1 MTAICSTQCRF
12 FRGSWYDDPA
22 AVRCAAVRPQVTDWL
37 WQAFGGETLPRQFFA
52 SIVQHSQ
59 TAEALPLTFIAVE
72 GEQLLGTI
80 GLWRCD
86 LISRQDLFPWLA
98 ALYVA
103 PAARG
108 QGLAGKLQRHVIDYA
123 AARAFGSSIS
133 TPPAGI
139 SMNAS
144 AGATSA
150 RGWITRPPP
159 CTSIAMTYR
168 LPAGRPP
175 SDDGPAS
182 G

>member
-1 MTAICSTQCRF
+1 MTILPL
-12 FRGSWYDDPA
+12 YA
-22 AVRCAAVRPQVTDWL
+22 APQYAPQVTDWL
-37 WQAFGGETLPRQFFA
+37 WHAFGGETLPREFFA

-103 PAARG
+103 PVARG

-159 CTSIAMTYR
+159 CISIAMTYR

-175 SDDGPAS
+175 SDGAPAS

>member
-1 MTAICSTQCRF
+1 MTILPL
-12 FRGSWYDDPA
+12 YA
-22 AVRCAAVRPQVTDWL
+22 APQFAPQVTDWL

-59 TAEALPLTFIAVE
+59 TAEALPLTFIM
-72 GEQLLGTI
+72 
-80 GLWRCD
+80 
-86 LISRQDLFPWLA
+86 P
-98 ALYVA
+98 
-103 PAARG
+103 
-108 QGLAGKLQRHVIDYA
+108 

>member
-1 MTAICSTQCRF
+1 M
-12 FRGSWYDDPA
+12 
-22 AVRCAAVRPQVTDWL
+22 TDWL

-86 LISRQDLFPWLA
+86 LISRRDLFPA
-98 ALYVA
+98 GGAVRR
-103 PAARG
+103 ARRPRS
-108 QGLAGKLQRHVIDYA
+108 GLAGKLQRHVIDYA
-123 AARAFGSSIS
+123 RRAGFRSSIS

-150 RGWITRPPP
+150 RLDYPAT
-159 CTSIAMTYR
+159 AVHLYR
-168 LPAGRPP
+168 YDLSP
-175 SDDGPAS
+175 SCGATTE
-182 G
+182 